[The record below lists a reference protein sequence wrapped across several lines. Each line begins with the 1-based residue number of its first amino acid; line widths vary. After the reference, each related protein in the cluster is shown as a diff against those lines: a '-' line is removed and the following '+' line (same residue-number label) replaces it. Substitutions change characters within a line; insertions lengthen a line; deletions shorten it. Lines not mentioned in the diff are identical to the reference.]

1 MKCSAKKKKGFAEG
15 SRRAGYRALFQ
26 KLLSFILSLC
36 IIFAVSPT
44 TVFAKDL
51 SISSVECTVF
61 AGGKVPINSVN
72 QNIPCWFST
81 SSIKQSE
88 AKNGQVMFS
97 FSDTFDVSDGDTV
110 TIKIGINNGVASRYK
125 SFYNGD
131 FYISADNLS
140 GSKWL
145 NNAGVSY
152 SASTST
158 FTISFVS
165 DNDYKNLHFDFNFY
179 IGDCDYPDSNFIIGC
194 TSCDVNIKS
203 QSSSFFDNI
212 KEWFS
217 NLFELLISKFKEL
230 GQNITEIGQN
240 VGEWFS
246 NLTESLRTFFSNL
259 TQSIQSFFSEL
270 REKIVEQFNNMIQNL
285 QQWFKNVG
293 QWFNDLG
300 EKISGFFSDLWQNF
314 KNFFDEIG
322 QKISDWWQSVKDFFH
337 SLFVPEDGYFDSYKQ
352 NWETWAREH
361 FALFYDVM
369 DFVDD
374 VFELFLTEFGDSSH
388 LVITIPELSLP
399 VLDHN
404 VFMQETSF
412 DFGEFIN
419 THSSFKYL
427 YNLYRVLISGAFYFL
442 LLKYLQKTLSE
453 IIVGDGDVL

>member
-1 MKCSAKKKKGFAEG
+1 MKCSAKKKKGFAG
-15 SRRAGYRALFQ
+15 GLRRAECRALFQ

-44 TVFAKDL
+44 TVFAATNDYPKIDYDIYGSTNYSGSIYVSDSYNNANIKL
-51 SISSVECTVF
+51 SSIRSIILGSPRYIEVNQNEKLELTISLKSPGISSVGRCFFTD
-61 AGGKVPINSVN
+61 VN
-72 QNIPCWFST
+72 GYLDWTSGTEPTFKIPANFNK
-81 SSIKQSE
+81 SS
-88 AKNGQVMFS
+88 NS
-97 FSDTFDVSDGDTV
+97 FSCSYIFENQREDKTSYYLIIYNPTFEKPSDSLSLCVSSYRSVVNSEEQNFFADV
-110 TIKIGINNGVASRYK
+110 
-125 SFYNGD
+125 
-131 FYISADNLS
+131 
-140 GSKWL
+140 
-145 NNAGVSY
+145 
-152 SASTST
+152 
-158 FTISFVS
+158 
-165 DNDYKNLHFDFNFY
+165 
-179 IGDCDYPDSNFIIGC
+179 
-194 TSCDVNIKS
+194 
-203 QSSSFFDNI
+203 

-217 NLFELLISKFKEL
+217 NLFELLISKFREL

-293 QWFNDLG
+293 QWFSDLG
-300 EKISGFFSDLWQNF
+300 KKISGFFSDLWQNF

-374 VFELFLTEFGDSSH
+374 IFELFLTEFGDSSH

>member
-1 MKCSAKKKKGFAEG
+1 MKCLAKKKKGFAEG

-51 SISSVECTVF
+51 SMSSVECTVF
-61 AGGKVPINSVN
+61 AGDKIPISSVN
-72 QNIPCWFST
+72 KNIPCWFST

-88 AKNGQVMFS
+88 ARNGQVMFE

-110 TIKIGINNGVASRYK
+110 TIKIGINNGVESRYR

-131 FYISADNLS
+131 FYIIADNLS

-145 NNAGVSY
+145 NNARVSY

-165 DNDYKNLHFDFNFY
+165 DDDYKNLHFDFNFR

-217 NLFELLISKFKEL
+217 NLFDLLISKFAEL

-293 QWFNDLG
+293 QWFSDLG

-361 FALFYDVM
+361 FALFYDI
-369 DFVDD
+369 
-374 VFELFLTEFGDSSH
+374 ELLFQQLLKIILDCLINPTDLS
-388 LVITIPELSLP
+388 VTIPEMQLPFLGNPVIMPETTFNFSILLSHKKISFLYSVYLVCAKVIIF
-399 VLDHN
+399 VLTIN
-404 VFMQETSF
+404 YARKSF
-412 DFGEFIN
+412 SE
-419 THSSFKYL
+419 
-427 YNLYRVLISGAFYFL
+427 VLTGR
-442 LLKYLQKTLSE
+442 
-453 IIVGDGDVL
+453 GDIL